1 MKKKSWDQN
10 LIFNEFLLTTIA
22 MKKSHAIRVILFTF
36 FFTACGEPTNST
48 TGADGESLI
57 QKQSA
62 SANGPASET
71 MNNMSPGEMTGTY
84 SGMLPCGDCDGI
96 KTSLS
101 LKDDDTFI
109 LNREYLGSKAK
120 NLQVAGNYEYDE
132 KSQMITLE
140 NSADGPSKFL
150 MVNGDLWQLDKN
162 SNRIE
167 GDFANRYVLSKN
179 FE

>member
-1 MKKKSWDQN
+1 
-10 LIFNEFLLTTIA
+10 
-22 MKKSHAIRVILFTF
+22 MKKSYTLHAILFAF
-36 FFTACGEPTNST
+36 FFTSCGEPSSST
-48 TGADGESLI
+48 TGEDGESLI

-62 SANGPASET
+62 AANGPASET
-71 MNNMSPGEMTGTY
+71 LNTMNSGEMTGTY
-84 SGMLPCGDCDGI
+84 SGVLPCGDCDGI

-109 LNREYLGSKAK
+109 LNREYLGSEAT

-132 KSQMITLE
+132 QSQMITLE
-140 NSADGPSKFL
+140 NPADGPSKFL
-150 MVNGDLWQLDKN
+150 MLNGELWQLDKN

-167 GDFANRYVLSKN
+167 GDLADKYVLIKN